1 MAVYITGQSQM
12 NWGNVGEYPPYWNV
26 ESQQWGV
33 CARVPHTH
41 MTLANPIDLWH
52 IWPGPKP
59 AKGSWKDWQ
68 DAPEPPENASKWQ
81 CRWENE
87 ERDPDASSSS
97 RPARGQSR
105 GRSPEKHAKGS
116 SKSLFSKRY
125 LSRGY
130 HSQMRRE
137 ERARYRERGEPIPPH
152 LEVQQ
157 AFVCK
162 ELKRAMWELQQQSR
176 QNVRAT
182 CVDEIPKPEE
192 AEDVNMEHAE
202 EPEEAMPVRGRS
214 REGIVGANLRQSKMG
229 PRSLTPIGRGTP
241 AQPAESG
248 FLKEEMPEEA
258 ELPEE
263 EGEYEDEEME
273 GLPERRHEN
282 EAWAEAGVKQY
293 YFEKKVSHLEKL
305 SHESLTKASQQV
317 GGEALN
323 DQDFER
329 VEAHLQVTGPPQRM
343 LLGSASS
350 SAKGASKKSLEEAYA
365 EHLEKCKHLE
375 EECDKALGKLES
387 LTEAFKLENGKNP
400 TAQLEASKTELESLQ
415 ESYTKKKK
423 GTSKGFWSTLKKLR
437 LQ

>member
-1 MAVYITGQSQM
+1 MRKSLKKALWVLLVLLACSPKPATGSIAEKSLHKALVVVLFLQHQRPVRGYPFEWWRVRVWNGKYFFIYRSGFFEELKEWEVESLEKAFVTEPEMAVYITGQSQM

-116 SKSLFSKRY
+116 SKSFFSKRY

-273 GLPERRHEN
+273 GAKPVEAGIHATNKKRRRRRKRKP
-282 EAWAEAGVKQY
+282 AEAI
-293 YFEKKVSHLEKL
+293 EKL
-305 SHESLTKASQQV
+305 ETKEDQHDGHGDQPPEEPPLPPPADEPDFTAS
-317 GGEALN
+317 
-323 DQDFER
+323 
-329 VEAHLQVTGPPQRM
+329 
-343 LLGSASS
+343 
-350 SAKGASKKSLEEAYA
+350 
-365 EHLEKCKHLE
+365 
-375 EECDKALGKLES
+375 
-387 LTEAFKLENGKNP
+387 
-400 TAQLEASKTELESLQ
+400 
-415 ESYTKKKK
+415 
-423 GTSKGFWSTLKKLR
+423 
-437 LQ
+437 